1 MDQARGLLEI
11 VLYSKAQ
18 RVCIIIIYFY
28 FYFIFFFF
36 LRISIQAAEILNG
49 LSSFLV
55 TSHSQ
60 EFL

>member
-28 FYFIFFFF
+28 FYFILFFFF
-36 LRISIQAAEILNG
+36 SHLN
-49 LSSFLV
+49 SSGRNF
-55 TSHSQ
+55 
-60 EFL
+60 ERAF

>member
-36 LRISIQAAEILNG
+36 FSHLN
-49 LSSFLV
+49 SSGRNF
-55 TSHSQ
+55 
-60 EFL
+60 ERAF

>member
-28 FYFIFFFF
+28 FYFIYFFF
-36 LRISIQAAEILNG
+36 LGISIQAAEILNG

>member
-36 LRISIQAAEILNG
+36 FRISIQAAEILNG

>member
-28 FYFIFFFF
+28 FYFIYFFF